1 MRHVKRLLAL
11 AVLATSLALPGCGGG
26 GRRAE
31 DPDFVAF
38 FTTVYETPVGGTQPT
53 EPPARF
59 SNQFP
64 DDPATF
70 DSLLGG

>member
-1 MRHVKRLLAL
+1 MRNRKCLLVLAAL
-11 AVLATSLALPGCGGG
+11 AATLPLLGCGGG
-26 GRRAE
+26 GRRTE

-38 FTTVYETPVGGTQPT
+38 FTTVYGTSVGGTQPT
-53 EPPARF
+53 ELPARF